1 MRSFLIDPFKQDIT
15 EVEYSGDIEQIYELT
30 DCHTY
35 DCARINA
42 QGDGIYIDDEGLYAE
57 DARFFWHSDYPQPL
71 AGKGMVIGCDMETGE
86 SAPTHTT
93 LDELIEKVRW
103 VYPIK
108 VNGELTWIDA

>member
-15 EVEYSGDIEQIYELT
+15 EVAYSGDIEQIYELT
-30 DCHTY
+30 DCQTF
-35 DCARINA
+35 DVARINRH
-42 QGDGIYIDDEGLYAE
+42 GDGIFVDDEGLYAE

-93 LDELIEKVRW
+93 LDELEIRAEHSVLE
-103 VYPIK
+103 PQ
-108 VNGELTWIDA
+108 AAHA

>member
-1 MRSFLIDPFKQDIT
+1 MRSFLIDPFRQEIT
-15 EVEYSGDIEQIYELT
+15 EVIYSGKVEQICSLI
-30 DCHTY
+30 DADLF
-35 DCARINA
+35 DCARINKH
-42 QGDGIYIDDEGLYAE
+42 GDGIFVDDEGLFAE
-57 DARFFWHSDYPQPL
+57 DARFFLHSDYPNPL

-86 SAPTHTT
+86 SASAHTT

>member
-15 EVEYSGDIEQIYELT
+15 EVAYSGDIEQIYELT
-30 DCHTY
+30 DCQTF
-35 DCARINA
+35 DVARINRH
-42 QGDGIYIDDEGLYAE
+42 GDGIFVDDEGLYAE

-93 LDELIEKVRW
+93 LDELVEKIRW
-103 VYPIK
+103 VTPIM